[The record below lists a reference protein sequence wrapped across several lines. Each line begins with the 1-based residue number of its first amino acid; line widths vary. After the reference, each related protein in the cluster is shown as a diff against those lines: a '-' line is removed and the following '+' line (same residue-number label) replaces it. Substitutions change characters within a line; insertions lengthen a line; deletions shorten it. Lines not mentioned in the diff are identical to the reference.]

1 MACRRTCLVDACQRK
16 QNGGQ
21 NSQNALRV
29 SLDRSRFLRGWVGN
43 GSFQVVW
50 RTDLE
55 VDLERNIN
63 KFKPVLYRLVNDIIT
78 LSKFVGKE
86 PLAELKYLRNYY
98 DWEVMSWHNHFTQFV
113 KTNIFNRCIVLIGGD
128 KAESVQPLRPLKK
141 IVSCLASTVIY
152 QTQWRFVG

>member
-1 MACRRTCLVDACQRK
+1 MACRKTCLVDACQRK

-29 SLDRSRFLRGWVGN
+29 PLDRSRFLRGWVGN
-43 GSFQVVW
+43 GSFQVQVW

-63 KFKPVLYRLVNDIIT
+63 KLTPVLYRLVNDIIT
-78 LSKFVGKE
+78 LSKFVVKE

-98 DWEVMSWHNHFTQFV
+98 DWEVMSWHNHFPCLLKQTFL
-113 KTNIFNRCIVLIGGD
+113 TDVL
-128 KAESVQPLRPLKK
+128 
-141 IVSCLASTVIY
+141 Y
-152 QTQWRFVG
+152 